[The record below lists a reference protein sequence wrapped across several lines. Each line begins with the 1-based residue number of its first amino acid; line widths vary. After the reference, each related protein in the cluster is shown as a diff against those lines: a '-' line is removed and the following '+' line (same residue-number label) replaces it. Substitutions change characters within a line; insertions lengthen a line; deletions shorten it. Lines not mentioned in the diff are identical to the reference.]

1 MMNDQKINA
10 AKIGNTLVKFT
21 GYYGSALKMIRLV
34 YLYSIVSEAGSYN
47 RIGLEEMKAIFAL
60 QTSFSEGRFDLDTIK
75 RALEASEKEQPT
87 FLPRT
92 MESVVKSYDFL
103 VQMSPEYQK
112 AIANAIKSIE
122 LPDDNSARWELLS
135 ALLER
140 AGRDVSQL
148 GGFVTPKS
156 IADLCN
162 GLLQVKPT
170 DSYIDLFAGLS
181 VTYFSAPEC
190 KDYCGCEINTEVC
203 IASAM
208 IAKLLHKPNYSYLNA
223 DSFGWIDDSE
233 YDVVVCDCPPG
244 IKIDDTESANTFD
257 VFGTKD
263 GEIASLYRCYK
274 MLRKGGRAVFLTP
287 TRFLTKDDKAHID
300 ARKAIIGEGLK
311 AIIFLPSGMRTT
323 TALPFN
329 ILLLEKGYTGQV
341 TLVDARECGSMEN
354 RLQRVFDEG
363 TVQSV
368 IDIVTNGLI
377 SDEIPSRVIERSGL
391 LFDEDVAL
399 NPNDFF
405 AKTVKKDFRSVS
417 DIEADIE
424 STLDEMLAVMRKG
437 DAE

>member
-170 DSYIDLFAGLS
+170 DS
-181 VTYFSAPEC
+181 
-190 KDYCGCEINTEVC
+190 
-203 IASAM
+203 
-208 IAKLLHKPNYSYLNA
+208 
-223 DSFGWIDDSE
+223 
-233 YDVVVCDCPPG
+233 
-244 IKIDDTESANTFD
+244 
-257 VFGTKD
+257 
-263 GEIASLYRCYK
+263 
-274 MLRKGGRAVFLTP
+274 
-287 TRFLTKDDKAHID
+287 
-300 ARKAIIGEGLK
+300 
-311 AIIFLPSGMRTT
+311 
-323 TALPFN
+323 
-329 ILLLEKGYTGQV
+329 
-341 TLVDARECGSMEN
+341 
-354 RLQRVFDEG
+354 
-363 TVQSV
+363 
-368 IDIVTNGLI
+368 
-377 SDEIPSRVIERSGL
+377 
-391 LFDEDVAL
+391 
-399 NPNDFF
+399 
-405 AKTVKKDFRSVS
+405 
-417 DIEADIE
+417 
-424 STLDEMLAVMRKG
+424 
-437 DAE
+437 